1 MRSSPGDGLSWTR
14 STERAYSARVIID
27 VNGGIPNSF
36 AEAIGRPLEFSGSPH
51 PQEYLPDVQAVGPV
65 EKYITIAMRKD
76 DTPIEISLAACPIR
90 DVAGDIASVV
100 YTARRTAA
108 ERLEPVLQM

>member
-1 MRSSPGDGLSWTR
+1 M
-14 STERAYSARVIID
+14 IID

-51 PQEYLPDVQAVGPV
+51 PQEYLPGVQAVGPV

-90 DVAGDIASVV
+90 DVAGDITSVV